1 MTFLFL
7 KLDNL
12 FPFVA
17 RFKDIVL
24 EIERFNEW
32 YSTSFDPCGTAERFI
47 EWRNGT

>member
-12 FPFVA
+12 FPFAA
-17 RFKDIVL
+17 RLQAVIS

-32 YSTSFDPCGTAERFI
+32 YSTSFEPGIAAEQFF
-47 EWRNGT
+47 EWRNGA